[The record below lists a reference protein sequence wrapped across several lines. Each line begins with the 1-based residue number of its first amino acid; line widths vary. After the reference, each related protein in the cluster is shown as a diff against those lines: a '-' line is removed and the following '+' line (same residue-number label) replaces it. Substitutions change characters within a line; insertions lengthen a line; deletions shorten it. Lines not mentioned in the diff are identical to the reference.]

1 MRAAGRTFSQA
12 CNSMSIGLEAVGEQE
27 INSMMKQYDRDGDGT
42 YSIDEVRAMVSVL
55 GQEKK
60 GKKMMTKLACGV
72 FALFLLVL
80 VGNAAL
86 TFAVVFLSK
95 DTKPSSS
102 GSLVVTGTSGS
113 PAEAIVSTAEATV
126 RSCDPTVVS
135 GWAPR
140 PLPPHGQPWARE
152 GGPTTREPLGRAH

>member
-1 MRAAGRTFSQA
+1 MQAAGRTLSRA
-12 CNSMSIGLEAVGEQE
+12 CSSMSIGLEAVGEQE

-86 TFAVVFLSK
+86 TFAVVFL
-95 DTKPSSS
+95 
-102 GSLVVTGTSGS
+102 
-113 PAEAIVSTAEATV
+113 
-126 RSCDPTVVS
+126 
-135 GWAPR
+135 
-140 PLPPHGQPWARE
+140 
-152 GGPTTREPLGRAH
+152 GRALVQRPACRPGGTGRVFPPAWRSRTRLWS